1 MDKKQLL
8 NRIKGSSTIIEVVKD
23 TKQTFKVCVS
33 GTTKE
38 PTVPTTKQLLE
49 GYILEQREFNK
60 NINKRFDHLETKVD
74 GNTKKIDKLA
84 TIVETAHPELF

>member
-1 MDKKQLL
+1 MNKKQLL

-49 GYILEQREFNK
+49 GFILEQREFNK
-60 NINKRFDHLETKVD
+60 NVNKRFDNLEVKVD
-74 GNTKKIDKLA
+74 NNTKMIKKNHSMIKH
-84 TIVETAHPELF
+84 AHPELF